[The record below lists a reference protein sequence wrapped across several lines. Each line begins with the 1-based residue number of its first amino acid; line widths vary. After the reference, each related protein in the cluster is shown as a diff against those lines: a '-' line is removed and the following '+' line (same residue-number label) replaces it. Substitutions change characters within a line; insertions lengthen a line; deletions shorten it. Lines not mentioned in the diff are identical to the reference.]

1 MQLITMRLMTT
12 MVVIG
17 SISLLS
23 GCATLSK
30 QECMVGD
37 WQAIGYNDGVAGY
50 SVERLASH
58 SKACAKVSVAPDYQ
72 AWERGRELG
81 LQQYCTADSAYNVG
95 RRGNA
100 LNNVCPASMMSSL
113 RKINQQGQQYYTFI
127 NEIEKDK
134 QLIKTYRAEYDK
146 LRNGDMLDFE
156 TEKEART
163 RLLYLPKELYK
174 IQRRIDNNERKIEL
188 LDQTSPYL

>member
-1 MQLITMRLMTT
+1 MRLITT
-12 MVVIG
+12 MFVIG

-23 GCATLSK
+23 SCATLSK
-30 QECMVGD
+30 QECIVGD

-50 SVERLASH
+50 SVERLAAH

-81 LQQYCTADSAYNVG
+81 LQKYCTADSAYNLG
-95 RRGNA
+95 RRGNT
-100 LNNVCPASMMSSL
+100 LNNVCPAAMMSNL
-113 RKINQQGQQYYTFI
+113 RKINQQGQQYYTYI
-127 NEIEKDK
+127 TEIEKDQ

-163 RLLYLPKELYK
+163 RLLYLPEELYK

-188 LDQTSPYL
+188 LDQTNPYQ